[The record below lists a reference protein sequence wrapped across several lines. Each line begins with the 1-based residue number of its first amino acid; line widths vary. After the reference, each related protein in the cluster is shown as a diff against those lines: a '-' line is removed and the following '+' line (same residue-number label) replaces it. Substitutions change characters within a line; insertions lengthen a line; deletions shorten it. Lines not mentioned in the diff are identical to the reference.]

1 MCFIWRKQINQFI
14 KPPDNEY
21 CYAKVLWLKKL
32 TRGGWNCCFSCEV
45 WNNLWNLYW
54 KDVRKS
60 FEYTGKIVLNIETS
74 KYKSIGWE
82 HGLCLVSRIRTA
94 VGGVY
99 WEVGELAT
107 WFSRIILTILVSL
120 DCMLIEILKVSYYFY
135 REIVGSI
142 FERTALAIR

>member
-1 MCFIWRKQINQFI
+1 M
-14 KPPDNEY
+14 
-21 CYAKVLWLKKL
+21 
-32 TRGGWNCCFSCEV
+32 
-45 WNNLWNLYW
+45 
-54 KDVRKS
+54 RKS

-99 WEVGELAT
+99 GEVGEPST

-142 FERTALAIR
+142 FERTALAVR